1 MICYCLLLIC
11 YCLLL
16 ICYCRKT
23 PSSTDNSPKVAAQRQ
38 RCCCSATDASRHFA
52 GVAGLTLSGGFGWLS
67 RKYGMKVDNLI
78 SSADVITAEGELLG
92 ASEQENEDLFWGI
105 RGGGGNLG
113 S

>member
-1 MICYCLLLIC
+1 MLLLRNRC
-11 YCLLL
+11 F
-16 ICYCRKT
+16 
-23 PSSTDNSPKVAAQRQ
+23 STLCGRRRPDLER
-38 RCCCSATDASRHFA
+38 
-52 GVAGLTLSGGFGWLS
+52 GGFGWLS
-67 RKYGMKVDNLI
+67 RKYGMKVENLI